1 MWNGAADLTGANE
14 ALSKAGEDWEKRR
27 KKMLLAEL
35 IQKVASHL
43 DLREE
48 SIFSSSR
55 RREISEARAII
66 SCLAINDMPAPCSA
80 ACSWPTG
87 PEYLAE
93 AESEWLLTVANYFTG
108 GYSASEVARSL
119 SISRVNA
126 GRCAERG
133 KKSSLVPPAPPCP
146 VQLMLITAQRI

>member
-1 MWNGAADLTGANE
+1 
-14 ALSKAGEDWEKRR
+14 
-27 KKMLLAEL
+27 MLLAEL
-35 IQKVASHL
+35 IQKVVSHL

-66 SCLAINDMPAPCSA
+66 SCLAINDM
-80 ACSWPTG
+80 
-87 PEYLAE
+87 
-93 AESEWLLTVANYFTG
+93 

-133 KKSSLVPPAPPCP
+133 KKVLFL
-146 VQLMLITAQRI
+146 Q